1 MPSEAFFQ
9 KRLERLQKRHG
20 DTYSGLAWETR
31 TLDDAPLPEICAL
44 ISAAWERAYGRR
56 IRIAYT
62 PSLLRLARAFSGAP
76 GLVTLARRDGR
87 VHAVALGLPV
97 AADLPPDTGEV
108 TITTGFCT
116 SAEYENS
123 GLVDALLL
131 HHGLNCLHAG
141 HAFSLYWRAGGAPE
155 ADRNAPTALRAATVP
170 LYAKALD
177 CAKAARLGGLSF
189 LQGLGLRWMT
199 WRHRS
204 GGALPAGLA
213 VAPLEEKDIGE
224 SAAFLERH
232 QPGTGLRRRYA
243 PEQLAAHVNWNED
256 GIRGACWT
264 VRRNGR
270 LAGVV
275 YGYANP
281 VGGGDA
287 YFAVDGAAFAPELD
301 AATVK
306 AALSAVEGAAR
317 DQLGCFAVM
326 APASACRAPLDR
338 MGYLPVRTYRVG
350 AMDFGS
356 PVPVTPAAVAGLLL
370 ELR

>member
-20 DTYSGLAWETR
+20 DTYSGLVWETR

-44 ISAAWERAYGRR
+44 ISDAWERAYGRR
-56 IRIAYT
+56 VRIAYT

-97 AADLPPDTGEV
+97 AADLPPDAGDV

-131 HHGLNCLHAG
+131 HHGLNSLLAG

-177 CAKAARLGGLSF
+177 CAKAARLGRLSL

-199 WRHRS
+199 WLHRP
-204 GGALPAGLA
+204 GRVPPAGLA
-213 VAPLEEKDIGE
+213 VAPLDAGDMDEA
-224 SAAFLERH
+224 AAFLERH
-232 QPGTGLRRRYA
+232 QPGTGLRRRFH
-243 PEQLAAHVNWNED
+243 PERLAAYAGWNED
-256 GIRGACWT
+256 GVRGAAWA

-275 YGYANP
+275 YGYVNP

-287 YFAVDGAAFAPELD
+287 YLAVDGAVFAPELD
-301 AATVK
+301 PAAVA
-306 AALSAVEGAAR
+306 AALSAVEAAAR
-317 DQLGCFAVM
+317 GRLGCFAVM
-326 APASACRAPLDR
+326 APASACRAPLPR
-338 MGYLPVRTYRVG
+338 MGYLAVRTYRVG
-350 AMDFGS
+350 AMDFGAS
-356 PVPVTPAAVAGLLL
+356 VPVTPAAVAGLLL